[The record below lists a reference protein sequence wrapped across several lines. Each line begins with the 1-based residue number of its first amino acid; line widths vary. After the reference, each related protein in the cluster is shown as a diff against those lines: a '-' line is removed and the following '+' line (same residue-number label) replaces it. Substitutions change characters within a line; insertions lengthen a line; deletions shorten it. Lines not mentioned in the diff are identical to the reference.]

1 MSVIRVL
8 LADDHKV
15 LREGIRALLT
25 PEEGFEVVG
34 EAADGREALRRAREL
49 KPQVALLD
57 VAMPE
62 LNGLDAAAR
71 IVSAVPGCAVII
83 LSMHAGESYVLE
95 SLKAGAAGYL
105 LKNCSADE
113 MRGAIRAVARG
124 ERYLAPEISKHV
136 IDAALR
142 GASAGATAGAQE
154 SAGVLTPRQ
163 REVLQLI
170 AEGRSTREVA
180 ERLHLSEKTVE
191 MHRAQV
197 KERLDIYDTPG
208 LVRYAIRTGLVSSE
222 R

>member
-1 MSVIRVL
+1 MSAIRVL

-15 LREGIRALLT
+15 LREGVRALLT
-25 PEEGFEVVG
+25 ADGGFDVVG

-49 KPQVALLD
+49 TPQVALLD
-57 VAMPE
+57 IAMPE

-113 MRGAIRAVARG
+113 LRNAVRAVARG
-124 ERYLAPEISKHV
+124 ERYLAPEVSKHV
-136 IDAALR
+136 IEAALR
-142 GASAGATAGAQE
+142 GQSSPAAGAPAAV
-154 SAGVLTPRQ
+154 ALTPRQ
-163 REVLQLI
+163 REILQLV
-170 AEGRSTREVA
+170 AEGRSTREIA
-180 ERLHLSEKTVE
+180 EKLHLSEKTVE

-197 KERLDIYDTPG
+197 KERLDIYDTAG
-208 LVRYAIRTGLVSSE
+208 LVRYAIRIGLISAD
-222 R
+222 

>member
-1 MSVIRVL
+1 MSAIRVL

-15 LREGIRALLT
+15 LREGVRALLT
-25 PEEGFEVVG
+25 ADEGFEVVG

-57 VAMPE
+57 IAMPE

-113 MRGAIRAVARG
+113 LRNAVRAVARG
-124 ERYLAPEISKHV
+124 ERYLAPEVSKHV
-136 IDAALR
+136 IEAALR
-142 GASAGATAGAQE
+142 GQSSPAEGAPAA
-154 SAGVLTPRQ
+154 AALTPRQ
-163 REVLQLI
+163 REILQLV
-170 AEGRSTREVA
+170 AEGRSTREIA
-180 ERLHLSEKTVE
+180 EKLHLSEKTVE

-197 KERLDIYDTPG
+197 KERLDIYDTAG
-208 LVRYAIRTGLVSSE
+208 LVRYAIRIGLISAD
-222 R
+222 